1 MTGELSSKKYSEPL
15 TAQQIIDT
23 IEGLE
28 RELRETWAV
37 HVALTGTDPDH
48 PFEIVKVEPWSV
60 TGVKVSRHGTYDI
73 HRVEAVDELGAYAT
87 MRRTL
92 AKLEPPK
99 CS

>member
-1 MTGELSSKKYSEPL
+1 MTGELSSDNHSLPL
-15 TAQQIIDT
+15 TEQALRALV
-23 IEGLE
+23 EGLE

-48 PFEIVKVEPWSV
+48 PFEIVKIEPWSV

-73 HRVEAVDELGAYAT
+73 HRVQAADELGAYAT